1 MYRILSHYRSED
13 TETLPI
19 SEHNTHRPRGKTGP
33 NDFELRR
40 VLGKGGYGKVFQVR
54 KCTGKDAGTFFAMK
68 VLHKAAII
76 RNQKDTAHTKAE
88 RNILEAVKVSFKLG
102 SETKSPDLISVK
114 LSTNMFAI

>member
-1 MYRILSHYRSED
+1 M
-13 TETLPI
+13 TI
-19 SEHNTHRPRGKTGP
+19 SEHNTQRTRGKTGP

-88 RNILEAVKVSFKLG
+88 RNILEAVKVRISLII
-102 SETKSPDLISVK
+102 TDDLKIYFNK
-114 LSTNMFAI
+114 YIR